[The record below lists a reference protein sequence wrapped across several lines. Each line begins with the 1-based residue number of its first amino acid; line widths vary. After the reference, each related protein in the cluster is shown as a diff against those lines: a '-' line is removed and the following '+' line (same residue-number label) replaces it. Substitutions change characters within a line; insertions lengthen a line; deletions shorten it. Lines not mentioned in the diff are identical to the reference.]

1 MSTTDHPQAPAH
13 LAATPLNSIEVDGDS
28 GPGSVVTVIRPRSGW
43 IAINWAELIHSHE
56 LFITLVGRDLAIR
69 YKQTVLGIAWAVL
82 QPLATM
88 IVFSMVFGR
97 ALGIKAGDIPYPVF
111 VLSGQVPWM
120 FFSLAVG
127 TGSVSLLQ
135 HQNLLTKIYF
145 PRIYVPAAT
154 VGSTLVDMG
163 IGLCLLLLLM
173 PLYGLLPGWGILA
186 LPFLVL
192 IAFAAGL
199 GFSLA
204 LSAATILYRDLRF
217 VIPFALQL
225 GMFISPVFYKMDDRL
240 SRPLQLVAA
249 LNPMYGIIN
258 GFRSSFLKEPWD
270 LATLA
275 ISTASTMVVLLFGLF
290 FFRKTERLMSD
301 LV

>member
-1 MSTTDHPQAPAH
+1 MSTTDHSKAPAH
-13 LAATPLNSIEVDGDS
+13 FASTDLNSIEVDGDT
-28 GPGSVVTVIRPRSGW
+28 GPGSVVTVIQPRTGW

-97 ALGIKAGDIPYPVF
+97 ALGIKTGDIAYPVF
-111 VLSGQVPWM
+111 VLAGQVPWM

-127 TGSVSLLQ
+127 SGSISLLQ
-135 HQNLLTKIYF
+135 HQSLLTKIYF

-154 VGSTLVDMG
+154 VGSALVDMG
-163 IGLCLLLLLM
+163 IGLCLLLILM
-173 PLYGLLPGWGILA
+173 PFYGLFPGWGILA
-186 LPFLVL
+186 LPLL
-192 IAFAAGL
+192 ILLAFSATLGL
-199 GFSLA
+199 SLA
-204 LSAATILYRDLRF
+204 LSAATILYRDFRF
-217 VIPFALQL
+217 LIPFGLQL
-225 GMFISPVFYKMDDRL
+225 GMFISPVFYNMEDRI
-240 SRPLQLVAA
+240 SRPLQFVLA

-258 GFRSSFLKEPWD
+258 GFRSSILNEPWD
-270 LATLA
+270 FATLA
-275 ISTASTMVVLLFGLF
+275 VSAASTTAVLLFGLF